1 MANNG
6 DPLYYIFNY
15 ASQKANITYL
25 IIQARK
31 PNITYLI
38 MQARKPILIMQAPW
52 KVYTNVGR

>member
-15 ASQKANITYL
+15 PSQKA
-25 IIQARK
+25 
-31 PNITYLI
+31 NITYLI